1 MIVSRTAG
9 TTSPRGARRI
19 VASTRRGAPEGAA
32 PERHAGEFIQS
43 LERGLAVLRAF
54 SADRPAM
61 TLSEVARATDLT
73 RATAR
78 RLLLTFEALGYMR
91 SDGRLFELTPKV
103 LDLGYA
109 YVSSLKLPD
118 IAQPFMEALSEK
130 VHESVSAAV
139 LDGREIVY
147 VARVPTKRIMTIAL
161 SLGSRLP
168 AVTTSLGRALLA
180 ELSDDAL
187 DAFLAGAP
195 VAKLTERTIT
205 DPAELRA
212 AIVAVRQQGYAVVD
226 QELEVGVRSASTVLR
241 NRRGCAL
248 AAINVSTHA
257 GRVSLE
263 ELTTDFVPELLA
275 TAEAITAQLAR
286 Q

>member
-1 MIVSRTAG
+1 MSRTVALDGNG
-9 TTSPRGARRI
+9 TARP
-19 VASTRRGAPEGAA
+19 A
-32 PERHAGEFIQS
+32 EFVQS

-54 SADRPAM
+54 SADQPAM
-61 TLSEVARATDLT
+61 TLSEVARTTRLT

-91 SDGRLFELTPKV
+91 SDGRYFELTPRV

-118 IAQPFMEALSEK
+118 IAQPYMEELSER

-139 LDGREIVY
+139 LDDDVIVY
-147 VARVPTKRIMTIAL
+147 VARVPTKRIMTVSI

-168 AVTTSLGRALLA
+168 AATTSLGRALLA
-180 ELSDDAL
+180 ELPDDQL
-187 DAFLAGAP
+187 DAFLARTNVQP
-195 VAKLTERTIT
+195 LTDHTLT
-205 DPAELRA
+205 GVDELRA
-212 AIVAVRQQGYAVVD
+212 AIVEVRRLGYAVLD
-226 QELEVGVRSASTVLR
+226 QELEVGVRSAATVVR

-257 GRVSLE
+257 GRVSLR
-263 ELTTDFVPELLA
+263 ELRSVFVPQLLD

>member
-1 MIVSRTAG
+1 
-9 TTSPRGARRI
+9 
-19 VASTRRGAPEGAA
+19 
-32 PERHAGEFIQS
+32 
-43 LERGLAVLRAF
+43 VLRAF
-54 SADRPAM
+54 SAENPAM
-61 TLSEVARATDLT
+61 TLSEVARTTHLT

-91 SDGRLFELTPKV
+91 SDGRYFELTPRV

-118 IAQPFMEALSEK
+118 IAQPFMEELSER

-139 LDGREIVY
+139 LDDDEVVY
-147 VARVPTKRIMTIAL
+147 VARVPTKRILTVSI

-168 AVTTSLGRALLA
+168 AATTSLGRALLA
-180 ELSDDAL
+180 ELPDDQL
-187 DAFLAGAP
+187 DAFLARISVP
-195 VAKLTERTIT
+195 RLTAHTLTR
-205 DPAELRA
+205 PAELRD
-212 AIVAVRQQGYAVVD
+212 AIVEVRRLGYAVLD
-226 QELEVGVRSASTVLR
+226 QELEIGVRSASTVLR
-241 NRRGCAL
+241 NRRGCAV

-257 GRVSLE
+257 GRVSLK
-263 ELTTDFVPELLA
+263 ELRSAFVPQLLA

>member
-1 MIVSRTAG
+1 MSRTA
-9 TTSPRGARRI
+9 TSLARP
-19 VASTRRGAPEGAA
+19 GLG
-32 PERHAGEFIQS
+32 GEEADQEARPAEFVQS
-43 LERGLAVLRAF
+43 LERGLSVLRAF

-61 TLSEVARATDLT
+61 TLSEVARTTHLT

-91 SDGRLFELTPKV
+91 SDGRYFELTPRV

-118 IAQPFMEALSEK
+118 IAQPFMEELSDRI
-130 VHESVSAAV
+130 HESVSAAV
-139 LDGREIVY
+139 LDDDEIVY
-147 VARVPTKRIMTIAL
+147 VARVPTKRIMTVSI

-168 AVTTSLGRALLA
+168 AATTSLGRALLA
-180 ELSDDAL
+180 ELTDGEL
-187 DAFLAGAP
+187 DAFLARTS
-195 VAKLTERTIT
+195 VQRLTAHTLT
-205 DPAELRA
+205 QPAELRD
-212 AIVAVRQQGYAVVD
+212 AIFEVRRLGYAVLD
-226 QELEVGVRSASTVLR
+226 QELEIGVRSASTVLR
-241 NRRGCAL
+241 NRRGGAV

-257 GRVSLE
+257 GRVTMK
-263 ELTTDFVPELLA
+263 ELRTTFVPQLLA